1 MILLIMQYKP
11 EVSVCDAISLRVRV
25 CVCIGKDWVR
35 VCRKMKMSGTYL
47 GKYGTVRY
55 LNKIEVV
62 QASTHPTKTQEQK
75 KYKLEDNLDVSTS

>member
-1 MILLIMQYKP
+1 
-11 EVSVCDAISLRVRV
+11 
-25 CVCIGKDWVR
+25 
-35 VCRKMKMSGTYL
+35 MSGTYL